1 MQTRP
6 RVVLIGVG
14 GFGRVYLRTMT
25 EEDTGADLT
34 AIVDNDPAA
43 AAKFPV
49 IAERKIPVYSSLEEF
64 LARDSADLAIIV
76 TPVHTHL
83 SMAQACFAHGMHV
96 LCEKPLCM
104 TLEDAQAMEDAARAA
119 GKLLAL
125 AY

>member
-43 AAKFPV
+43 AAKFPS
-49 IAERKIPVYSSLEEF
+49 IPPWRSSWPVT
-64 LARDSADLAIIV
+64 ARIWPS
-76 TPVHTHL
+76 
-83 SMAQACFAHGMHV
+83 S
-96 LCEKPLCM
+96 
-104 TLEDAQAMEDAARAA
+104 
-119 GKLLAL
+119 
-125 AY
+125 

>member
-83 SMAQACFAHGMHV
+83 SMAQA
-96 LCEKPLCM
+96 
-104 TLEDAQAMEDAARAA
+104 
-119 GKLLAL
+119 
-125 AY
+125 

>member
-49 IAERKIPVYSSLEEF
+49 IA
-64 LARDSADLAIIV
+64 
-76 TPVHTHL
+76 
-83 SMAQACFAHGMHV
+83 
-96 LCEKPLCM
+96 
-104 TLEDAQAMEDAARAA
+104 
-119 GKLLAL
+119 
-125 AY
+125 